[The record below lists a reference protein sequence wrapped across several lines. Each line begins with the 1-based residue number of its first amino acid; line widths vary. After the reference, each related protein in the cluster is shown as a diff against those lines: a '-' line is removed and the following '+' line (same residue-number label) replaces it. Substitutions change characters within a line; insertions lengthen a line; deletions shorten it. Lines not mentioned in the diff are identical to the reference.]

1 MAAAVAEALRV
12 LRPGGLLL
20 DVHPEAAPM
29 RLEAWTPH
37 PGLSS
42 DDERADPGD
51 YERTCLGDFA
61 PDDSQADFQAS
72 TQALALA
79 ETIGFVGRQ
88 TVPFEYRYV
97 FDSLDELTDYLE
109 ENEELDLAG
118 DALLERAL
126 MALQSAP
133 RPARLVLVQPVSATR
148 LLKPAA

>member
-20 DVHPEAAPM
+20 DLHPEAAPL
-29 RLEAWTPH
+29 RLEAWTPR
-37 PGLSS
+37 PGLSR
-42 DDERADPGD
+42 DDERADPAD
-51 YERTCLGDFA
+51 YHRAALGDFA
-61 PDDSQADFQAS
+61 PDDSQADFLAS

-79 ETIGFVGRQ
+79 ESLGFVDRR
-88 TVPFEYRYV
+88 TVRFEYRYV

-126 MALQSAP
+126 MALHAAP
-133 RPARLVLVQPVSATR
+133 RPARLVLVQPVIATR